1 VVTLKGL
8 ICAFF
13 TGVRIP
19 SGSLNTVCEFGNHQ
33 VRDRL
38 GHPQILEAGRR
49 AVIEIG
55 GGLSSN

>member
-1 VVTLKGL
+1 MVALKGL

-13 TGVRIP
+13 PGVRIP
-19 SGSLNTVCEFGNHQ
+19 SGSLNTACEFGNHQ
-33 VRDRL
+33 VSGRL
-38 GHPQILEAGRR
+38 GHLQVPVEGRQ